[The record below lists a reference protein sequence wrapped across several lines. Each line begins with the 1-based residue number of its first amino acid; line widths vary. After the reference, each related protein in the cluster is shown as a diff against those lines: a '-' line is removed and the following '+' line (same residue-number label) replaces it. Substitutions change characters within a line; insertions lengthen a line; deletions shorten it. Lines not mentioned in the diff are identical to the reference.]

1 MRSTVGRYWW
11 QPLAFSPTLACNLHC
26 IKNEVSSGFGHIYRS
41 SHQKCSMKKTVLRNS
56 LKFLNSLRP
65 ATLLKKRPWHRC
77 FPVNFKKFLRTPF
90 LQNTTGRLLL
100 HLLKK
105 SLMVN
110 FKSCTALVSD
120 KVAILDWIWRDTEYL
135 TVFSPNA
142 WKCEKNVDQ
151 NNSEYGHF
159 LRSAKDKEMRYLWI
173 NFSMNLFSLLF
184 PWVLYEKISLLVRH
198 NKGCGFC
205 VSKKLAQLI
214 RK

>member
-11 QPLAFSPTLACNLHC
+11 QSLAFLPTLVCNLHC
-26 IKNEVSSGFGHIYRS
+26 IKNEVSCGFGRIYRS
-41 SHQKCSMKKTVLRNS
+41 SYQRCSMKKAVLRNS
-56 LKFLNSLRP
+56 LKFL
-65 ATLLKKRPWHRC
+65 KKRAWHRC

-110 FKSCTALVSD
+110 FISCTALVSD
-120 KVAILDWIWRDTEYL
+120 KVAILDWIRKDTEYL

-159 LRSAKDKEMRYLWI
+159 LRSAKDKEMRYFWL
-173 NFSMNLFSLLF
+173 NFSISLFSLLF
-184 PWVLYEKISLLVRH
+184 PWVLCEKISLLVRH
-198 NKGCGFC
+198 NKGRGFC